1 MEHNDLIDTV
11 EELGPEDAL
20 ELSHDT
26 SLHVIVL
33 KAAFGHLLRKPQDLS
48 LGDGGGADVGCHD
61 DDGIAKIHG
70 PALGIGETS
79 ILQDLEQDV
88 EYIRMGLF
96 DLIQQ
101 DNTIRFPPHGFSE
114 LASLFVPDITGRGA
128 HQAADGVLLH
138 VLGHVYLNEG
148 VLVSEQELGQ
158 GTGQLGLPYTGGTE
172 ENEGARGAT
181 RIAQFGP

>member
-1 MEHNDLIDTV
+1 MQSVEQQIDDLPDLRPGQLVEHNDLIDTI
-11 EELGPEDAL
+11 EELGPEDTF

-88 EYIRMGLF
+88 EYIRVGLF
-96 DLIQQ
+96 DLIHEYHR
-101 DNTIRFPPHGFSE
+101 IRTAPHGFSE
-114 LASLFVPDITGRGA
+114 LASSSYPT
-128 HQAADGVLLH
+128 
-138 VLGHVYLNEG
+138 
-148 VLVSEQELGQ
+148 
-158 GTGQLGLPYTGGTE
+158 
-172 ENEGARGAT
+172 
-181 RIAQFGP
+181 